1 MTRTEKL
8 YEKIAEQNCA
18 DTMAIRVVYQKT
30 FIKGIYFDGV
40 RPDKIKQIKEIVDNM
55 YCYECRAADSDPCGP
70 PASISPLNQGIMVNF
85 AGTFVTAD
93 LIPKLDKEKSIVEYS
108 YDTFNID

>member
-30 FIKGIYFDGV
+30 FIKGVYFDGV
-40 RPDKIKQIKEIVDNM
+40 RPDKIKQIKEIADNM
-55 YCYECRAADSDPCGP
+55 YCYECRASDNDPNGVP
-70 PASISPLNQGIMVNF
+70 VTILPLQKIVLVNF
-85 AGTFVTAD
+85 AGTFVTDD
-93 LIPKLDKEKSIVEYS
+93 LIPKLDKEKKIADYT
-108 YDTFNID
+108 YNPF